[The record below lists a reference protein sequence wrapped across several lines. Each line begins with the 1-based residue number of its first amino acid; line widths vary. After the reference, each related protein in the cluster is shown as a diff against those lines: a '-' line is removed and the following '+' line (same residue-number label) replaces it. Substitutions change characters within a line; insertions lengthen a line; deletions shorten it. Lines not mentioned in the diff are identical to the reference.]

1 MRFRTWVTFLC
12 VLLSTFFA
20 IAAQAAPP
28 DTSAT
33 AQLSAARRSVIA
45 LQESAERGVITR
57 SQADEASR
65 PYLDQAAQSV
75 GHPVTVEQLVSMPD
89 AAASAASEPQLTGL
103 QRFAGYITL
112 INVLKTLG
120 AALGVLCFTILFG
133 SYVVD
138 LIKALKNVPLVVYE
152 VIFYGL
158 SLGLLFYGKTLSAEN
173 APYCGLVGSLLFAG
187 AMAFSRKMRK
197 FVDDGFRFFGIL
209 FIVWTTAALVYGS
222 SMIGFIAVTALLGA
236 LGFSVAAGPLCYCI
250 GFKDEAAV
258 GKATSSAFVIL
269 AAFVGMRVLGKHV
282 AALAPFEFGAL
293 FMGSFVGYLG
303 LLISSSR
310 WYDGKRA
317 NYVLFQIVTIVA
329 GFAAIGIGS
338 VFGIGE
344 LLKIGGTFFV
354 LYILEKTIE
363 IPAKGVR
370 GYAAVGLAASVV
382 LFAIGMF
389 ARSNMDMVAPYLFT
403 LH

>member
-12 VLLSTFFA
+12 LLLSSLC
-20 IAAQAAPP
+20 AATAWAAPP
-28 DTSAT
+28 DAAAA
-33 AQLSAARRSVIA
+33 AQLASARRSVIA
-45 LQESAERGVITR
+45 LQETAERGTITR
-57 SQADEASR
+57 SQAEEASR
-65 PYLDQAAQSV
+65 PYLEQAAKAV
-75 GHPVTVEQLVSMPD
+75 GHPVTVEQLVTMPD
-89 AAASAASEPQLTGL
+89 AEATAAPEPQLTGL

-133 SYVVD
+133 SYVID

-158 SLGLLFYGKTLSAEN
+158 SVGLLVYGRTLSAEN

-187 AMAFSRKMRK
+187 TMAFSRKMRK
-197 FVDDGFRFFGIL
+197 FVDDGFRFCGIL
-209 FIVWTTAALVYGS
+209 FVIWTATALVYHS

-258 GKATSSAFVIL
+258 GKATSSAFLIL
-269 AAFVGMRVLGKHV
+269 ATFVGMRVLGKHV
-282 AALAPFEFGAL
+282 VVLAPFEFGAL

-329 GFAAIGIGS
+329 GFAAIFVGS

-363 IPAKGVR
+363 IPASGVR

-389 ARSNMDMVAPYLFT
+389 ARSNMDLVAPYLFT